1 MPAILGKRAP
11 RHIAVPASLM
21 VVQISAGELALHA
34 GELEAQ
40 LSLIFEIAQRWGAI
54 ILLDEADVYLEQ
66 RSSRDLTRNGLVSV
80 FLRKMEFCEAI
91 MFLTTNR
98 VTEFDEAVLSR
109 VHLAM
114 KYANLD
120 RDRRKL
126 IWKIFLDRASNSH
139 GKADISDKELDKLD
153 RIELNGRQVWL
164 PSRYGVNFANKTRL
178 KMSWP
183 RRVLWL
189 ARRAGCAT
197 RILRRRSR
205 QAKSSLMTSMAP
217 IINLCT
223 ERQPFAYR
231 PTPPTA
237 GA

>member
-1 MPAILGKRAP
+1 MA
-11 RHIAVPASLM
+11 
-21 VVQISAGELALHA
+21 VQISAGELPSHA
-34 GELEAQ
+34 GLLEAQ

-54 ILLDEADVYLEQ
+54 VLLDEADVYLEQ
-66 RSSRDLTRNGLVSV
+66 RSSRDLGRNGLVSV

-98 VTEFDEAVLSR
+98 VTEFDEAILSR

-139 GKADISDKELDKLD
+139 GKADISDKELDKLV
-153 RIELNGRQVWL
+153 RIEFNGRQVWL
-164 PSRYGVNFANKTRL
+164 PGRYGVNFANETRS

-183 RRVLWL
+183 RRVLWP
-189 ARRAGCAT
+189 ARRAGCVT
-197 RILRRRSR
+197 YIMRRRSR
-205 QAKSSLMTSMAP
+205 QAKSLLMISMVP
-217 IINLCT
+217 ITNLCT
-223 ERQPFAYR
+223 ERRRAMHGPCLTCRKNVVRGIPAAAR
-231 PTPPTA
+231 
-237 GA
+237 